1 MRYLTKSL
9 FKLAMECPTKL
20 YYINKDEY
28 SNQSTEDSFLENL
41 ANGGYQVNEL
51 AKLYYPE
58 GVLVETSGQES
69 LDKTR
74 TLLEKDKSTIFEA
87 AVSFE
92 NYFIRV
98 DILKKRG
105 NKIDI
110 IEVKSKSIDSNN
122 ISFMSRN
129 GLRSKYRDY
138 IYDVAFQKYVI
149 SQAFP
154 KYEVSANLML
164 VDKNAQCPTEGLN
177 QKFRIVTNSRGEK
190 VVKVSDS
197 ITEEDLSEKLLI
209 KINVDN
215 ECDYV
220 YKNNISNDIFSGD
233 FVKYIDFLSSHYTK
247 DKKISPFLKK
257 ECGTCQFKSTNDN
270 ELKSGFK
277 ECWIEKLGWKDDD
290 FEDPL
295 IFEIQNYRG
304 INKLLGNNIFKIKN
318 VDKEDIGP
326 EDAFNDGLTQKQR
339 QWIQVDSIKR
349 NLTDVFIDKENFIKE
364 FNSWK
369 YPLHFIDFETSMVAI
384 PFNKGRHPYEGIAF
398 QFSHHIVDEDGR
410 VEHKGQYLN
419 TKPGVFPNYEFI
431 RALKK
436 ELETDE
442 GTIFS
447 YATHENTY
455 LNKIYEQL
463 KDESKFIPDKKE
475 LMDFI
480 KSISE
485 SSKKSDEEWEGKRNM
500 VDMLKLVKS
509 YYYNPLMGG
518 SNSIKAVLPA
528 VLNTSQYL
536 KNKYSKPIYGS
547 DKGIKS
553 YNYHN
558 WKWIKY
564 DEECRVIDPYKLLPP
579 TFEDISK
586 DEVEKSK
593 VIKDGGAAMSAYI
606 RMQFEDLDDKI
617 RNGIEKALLKYC
629 ELDTLAMVMIYE
641 AWREDIR

>member
-1 MRYLTKSL
+1 
-9 FKLAMECPTKL
+9 
-20 YYINKDEY
+20 
-28 SNQSTEDSFLENL
+28 
-41 ANGGYQVNEL
+41 
-51 AKLYYPE
+51 
-58 GVLVETSGQES
+58 
-69 LDKTR
+69 
-74 TLLEKDKSTIFEA
+74 
-87 AVSFE
+87 
-92 NYFIRV
+92 
-98 DILKKRG
+98 
-105 NKIDI
+105 
-110 IEVKSKSIDSNN
+110 
-122 ISFMSRN
+122 
-129 GLRSKYRDY
+129 
-138 IYDVAFQKYVI
+138 
-149 SQAFP
+149 
-154 KYEVSANLML
+154 ML

-177 QKFRIVTNSRGEK
+177 QKFRIVANSRGEK
-190 VVKVSDS
+190 VVKVSDN

-277 ECWIEKLGWKDDD
+277 ECWIEKLGWKDGD
-290 FEDPL
+290 FKDPL

-304 INKLLGNNIFKIKN
+304 INKLLENNIFKIKN

-326 EDAFNDGLTQKQR
+326 EDECNDGLTQKQR
-339 QWIQVDSIKR
+339 QWIQVDSIRR
-349 NLTDVFIDKENFIKE
+349 NSSDVFIDKENFIKE
-364 FNSWK
+364 FDSWK

-398 QFSHHIVDEDGR
+398 QFSHHTVDEDGR
-410 VEHKGQYLN
+410 VEHRGQYLN

-442 GTIFS
+442 GTIFR

-463 KDESKFIPDKKE
+463 KDDSKLIPDKKE

-485 SSKKSDEEWEGKRNM
+485 SSKKSDEEWEGNRNM

-536 KNKYSKPIYGS
+536 KNKYSKSIYGS
-547 DKGIKS
+547 NKGIKS

-564 DEECRVIDPYKLLPP
+564 DEEGMVMDPYKLLPP

-606 RMQFEDLDDKI
+606 RIQFEDLDDKI
-617 RNGIEKALLKYC
+617 RDGIEKALLKYC

>member
-1 MRYLTKSL
+1 
-9 FKLAMECPTKL
+9 MECPTKL

-28 SNQSTEDSFLENL
+28 SNQRTEDSFLEHL

-51 AKLYYPE
+51 AKLYYLE
-58 GVLVETSGQES
+58 GVQVETSGKEA
-69 LDKTR
+69 LKETKN
-74 TLLEKDKSTIFEA
+74 LIEKEKSTIFEA
-87 AVSFE
+87 AVSFG
-92 NYFIRV
+92 NYLVRV
-98 DILKKRG
+98 DILKKSEK
-105 NKIDI
+105 KIDI

-122 ISFMSRN
+122 ISFISRN
-129 GLRSKYRDY
+129 GIRSKFKEY

-149 SQAFP
+149 SKAFP
-154 KYEVSANLML
+154 EYEVSAHLML
-164 VDKNAQCPTEGLN
+164 VDKNAECPTEGLN
-177 QKFRIVTNSRGEK
+177 QKFRIITNSRGEK
-190 VVKVSDS
+190 VVKVSNN
-197 ITEEDLSEKLLI
+197 ITKEDLSEKLLV

-220 YKNNISNDIFSGD
+220 YNDEVSNQVFKGNFST
-233 FVKYIDFLSSHYTK
+233 YLDFLSSHYSK
-247 DKKISPFLKK
+247 DKKINPIIKK
-257 ECGTCQFKSTNDN
+257 ECGTCQFKSTDN
-270 ELKSGFK
+270 GFKNGFK
-277 ECWIEKLGWKDDD
+277 ECWVEKLGWKDDD
-290 FEDPL
+290 FKDPL
-295 IFEIQNYRG
+295 VFEIQNYRS
-304 INKLLGNNIFKIKN
+304 IDKLLERNIYKIKD
-318 VDKEDIGP
+318 VEKEDIGP
-326 EDAFNDGLTQKQR
+326 EDDLNNELSQKQR
-339 QWIQVDSIKR
+339 QWIQIDSVKR
-349 NLTDVFIDKENFIKE
+349 DTKDVFIDKESFRRE
-364 FNSWK
+364 FESWE

-398 QFSHHIVDEDGR
+398 QFSHHTVDEEGK

-431 RALKK
+431 RALKE

-442 GTIFS
+442 GTIFR

-463 KDESKFIPDKKE
+463 KEENKPMPDKKE

-485 SSKKSDEEWEGKRNM
+485 SSQKSDEKWLGNRNM

-528 VLNTSQYL
+528 VLNTSQCL

-547 DKGIKS
+547 NKGIKS
-553 YNYHN
+553 YNYKN
-558 WKWIKY
+558 WKWIEY
-564 DEECRVIDPYKLLPP
+564 DKEGNVIDPYKLLPP

-617 RNGIEKALLKYC
+617 KDGIEKALLKYC